1 MRISDWSSDVCSSD
15 LYKVAHVESIAE
27 RIEIGVGL
35 AGQIGYAID
44 CAMQKGVKDSALV
57 PDQVVRR
64 IMADMCA
71 SREFSHRERHSAQF
85 PDQLYSSAE
94 NTTEALLLVLLTY
107 QSRRLTID
115 TAHTVD
121 LGPTRKN

>member
-1 MRISDWSSDVCSSD
+1 MRISDWRSDVCSSD
-15 LYKVAHVESIAE
+15 LQVAHVESIAE

-44 CAMQKGVKDSALV
+44 CAMQKGVKDRALV

-71 SREFSHRERHSAQF
+71 RSEFSHRELHSAQF
-85 PDQLYSSAE
+85 PDQLFSSAE
-94 NTTEALLLVLLTY
+94 NTTAAFILVLFTY
-107 QSRRLTID
+107 
-115 TAHTVD
+115 H
-121 LGPTRKN
+121 